1 MSCRVEIVM
10 DCVLLLLLLLL
21 VVMEGKEESRKARK
35 LGLWVLA
42 QSCWFG

>member
-1 MSCRVEIVM
+1 MGCRVEIVM
-10 DCVLLLLLLLL
+10 DCVLLLL

-42 QSCWFG
+42 QSCGFG